1 MLRISGC
8 ALFGAM
14 FLSAVPA
21 FVQQGPPAPAG
32 PQTDQTPAQGAAR
45 GGGAGPAAGQAP
57 GGGRGRGLDLI
68 QDYPADPN
76 EVIQAL
82 HGFTVE
88 IVAKADRPKQGSWI
102 SITEDH
108 QGRLILGANEQ
119 QPFTRLT
126 LDNAGKVTNTEVIFT
141 PVSES
146 MGITWHDNALYVQG
160 GRLEK
165 TFTATIDNPGF
176 GRQSGQAGL
185 HRLRDPKGDGSF
197 TTVDTL
203 RTWDGPEGGH
213 SDHGIHE
220 ARVSPD
226 GKHFYIINGNGV
238 IQADDVSPNSP
249 LRNYADDRIIPLL
262 GPQTGRLGHE
272 RAPGGHIVRTDFDG
286 KNLHLVSGGMR
297 NALHFDWN
305 ADGEIFTFDSDME
318 PEFGVPW
325 YRPVRV
331 SWLPSGA
338 DLGYRGN
345 SGKYPTWYED
355 SLPPLVEIGL
365 GSPVGV
371 TFGYRTAFPA
381 KYQKALFVAD
391 NNYGRIIAV
400 HLQPAG
406 SGYIASS
413 WENVVWPKGL
423 YGGTPRMTHNVTDM
437 IVARDGT
444 FYYVIGSRRAQSYL
458 MKITYVGDQPT
469 APVEYRNADGAAARA
484 LRRSLEAFHWT
495 RNDPKAVAAAWPHL
509 GSEDRFLRF
518 AARVALETVSPDAW
532 KARALAE
539 KDAATSIIA
548 MLALARVGGPTANED
563 VFASLSKFPLSTL
576 SDPLRIQKLRVIE
589 VAVSRNGKPSE
600 AAIQRVVADVD
611 SVFPG
616 SSFELNTEMSQILSA
631 FNAPTAVE
639 KTMRLMAQSKIYEEQ
654 FAYRYNLRSVT
665 TGWTPEFR
673 KTYFAWFN
681 ADHGDDQHRY
691 DYREWFNRVNQQP
704 RIAGN
709 APYLAQVRAAAV
721 ATLTDAEKADAEL
734 SAMLAAFKE
743 PPARGRGRGAGPA
756 ATPPAGG
763 PGAGPTATPGRGAP

>member
-1 MLRISGC
+1 MARDH
-8 ALFGAM
+8 
-14 FLSAVPA
+14 
-21 FVQQGPPAPAG
+21 QGPPPTAGAPVG
-32 PQTDQTPAQGAAR
+32 P
-45 GGGAGPAAGQAP
+45 GQAP
-57 GGGRGRGLDLI
+57 GQGRGRGLEPI

-82 HGFTVE
+82 HGFKVE
-88 IVAKADRPKQGSWI
+88 VVAKADRPNQGSWI
-102 SITEDH
+102 SITEDD

-126 LDNAGKVTNTEVIFT
+126 LDKAGKVTKTETIFT

-146 MGITWHDNALYVQG
+146 MGITWHDNSLYVQG

-165 TFTATIDNPGF
+165 TFPKTIDNPGF

-203 RTWDGPEGGH
+203 RTWDGGEGGH

-238 IQADDVSPNSP
+238 VPPEDVSPSSP

-262 GPQTGRLGHE
+262 GQQTGRLGQE
-272 RAPGGHIVRTDFDG
+272 KAPGGFIARTTFDA
-286 KNLHLVSGGMR
+286 KDLHLFAGGMR

-305 ADGEIFTFDSDME
+305 ADGEIFSFDSDME

-331 SWLPSGA
+331 FWMPSGA

-355 SLPPLVEIGL
+355 SLPPLAEIGL

-381 KYQKALFVAD
+381 AYQRALFVAD

-400 HLQPAG
+400 HLKPVG
-406 SGYIASS
+406 SGYVATS
-413 WENVVWPKGL
+413 WENFIWPKSL
-423 YGGTPRMTHNVTDM
+423 YGATPRMPHNVTDM
-437 IVARDGT
+437 IVSRDGT
-444 FYYVIGSRRAQSYL
+444 FYYVIGNRRTQSYL
-458 MKITYVGDQPT
+458 MKATYVGNQPT
-469 APVEYRNADGAAARA
+469 ARVEYRNTDGAADRA
-484 LRRSLEAFHWT
+484 LRRSLEQFHWT

-518 AARVALETVSPDAW
+518 AARVALETVPADTW

-539 KDAATSIIA
+539 RDPATSLIA
-548 MLALARVGGPTANED
+548 LLALARVGGPAANAELFTALD
-563 VFASLSKFPLSTL
+563 KFPLSTL
-576 SDPLRIQKLRVIE
+576 SDRLRIQKLRAIE
-589 VAVSRNGKPSE
+589 VAVSRNGKPAD
-600 AAIQRVVADVD
+600 AAIQRLVTEIDA
-611 SVFPG
+611 VFPG
-616 SSFELNTEMSQILSA
+616 SSFELNTEMSQILAA
-631 FNAPTAVE
+631 FNAPAAVE
-639 KTMRLMAQSKIYEEQ
+639 KTMRLVGQTKIYEEH

-665 TGWTPEFR
+665 AGWTLESR
-673 KTYFAWFN
+673 KAYFKWFN
-681 ADHGDDQHRY
+681 DDHTDDQHRY

-709 APYLAQVRAAAV
+709 ASYLNLVRTAAI
-721 ATLTDAEKADAEL
+721 ATLTDAEKADTE
-734 SAMLAAFKE
+734 LAAILAAY
-743 PPARGRGRGAGPA
+743 PQPGPGRGRGGARPIPMTA
-756 ATPPAGG
+756 LDGG
-763 PGAGPTATPGRGAP
+763 RAL

>member
-1 MLRISGC
+1 MSSTRRFSWR
-8 ALFGAM
+8 
-14 FLSAVPA
+14 
-21 FVQQGPPAPAG
+21 PPCWRRRRRWRFSKRTSRHRNRRPG
-32 PQTDQTPAQGAAR
+32 QTP
-45 GGGAGPAAGQAP
+45 GQ
-57 GGGRGRGLDLI
+57 GRGRGFELI

-76 EVIQAL
+76 DVIQAL
-82 HGFTVE
+82 NGFKVE
-88 IVAKADRPKQGSWI
+88 IVARADRPTQGSWI
-102 SITEDH
+102 SITEDD

-126 LDNAGKVTNTEVIFT
+126 LGKFGKVVKTETIFT
-141 PVSES
+141 PVSEA
-146 MGITWHDNALYVQG
+146 MGITWHDKSLYVQG

-165 TFTATIDNPGF
+165 AFTQTMENPGF

-197 TTVDTL
+197 SEVVTL
-203 RTWDGPEGGH
+203 RTWDGGEGGH

-226 GKHFYIINGNGV
+226 GKSFYIINGNGV
-238 IQADDVSPNSP
+238 VPPDDVSPNSP

-272 RAPGGHIVRTDFDG
+272 KAPGGFIARSTFGGQD
-286 KNLHLVSGGMR
+286 LHLFAGGMR

-305 ADGEIFTFDSDME
+305 ADGEIFSFDSDME

-331 SWLPSGA
+331 FWMPSGA

-355 SLPPLVEIGL
+355 SLPPLAEIGL

-381 KYQKALFVAD
+381 QYQKALFVAD

-400 HLQPAG
+400 HL
-406 SGYIASS
+406 
-413 WENVVWPKGL
+413 K
-423 YGGTPRMTHNVTDM
+423 
-437 IVARDGT
+437 T
-444 FYYVIGSRRAQSYL
+444 FYYVIGNRRTQSYV
-458 MKITYVGDQPT
+458 MKATYVGTQST
-469 APVEYRNADGAAARA
+469 ARVEYRNTDGAQDRA
-484 LRRSLEAFHWT
+484 LRRSLEQFHWT
-495 RNDPKAVAAAWPHL
+495 RNDPKAVAAVWPHL

-518 AARVALETVSPDAW
+518 AARVALETVPAESW

-539 KDAATSIIA
+539 RDPATSLIA
-548 MLALARVGGPTANED
+548 LLALARVGGPTANED
-563 VFASLSKFPLSTL
+563 LFTALDKFPLSTL

-589 VAVSRNGKPSE
+589 VAVSRNGKPAE
-600 AAIQRVVADVD
+600 ATVQRIVADVD

-639 KTMRLMAQSKIYEEQ
+639 KTMRLMAQSRIYEEQ
-654 FAYRYNLRSVT
+654 FAYRCNLRAVT
-665 TGWTPEFR
+665 AGWTLEAR
-673 KTYFAWFN
+673 KTYFKWFN
-681 ADHGDDQHRY
+681 EDHSNDQHRY

-709 APYLAQVRAAAV
+709 ASYLGQVRTTAV
-721 ATLTDAEKADAEL
+721 ATLTDAEKADPEL
-734 SAMLAAFKE
+734 GAILAAYQ
-743 PPARGRGRGAGPA
+743 PPAGRGRGAG
-756 ATPPAGG
+756 AG
-763 PGAGPTATPGRGAP
+763 R